1 MEFVAKD
8 TYSRV
13 MLEAFD
19 ELNVIGESTAGQS
32 FFGNP
37 STSMTA
43 FVPDAELTDID
54 IIRGNEKT
62 AALVYRS
69 GAGYRN
75 ISGQKNTN
83 ENKSTSYAR
92 SFPLA
97 EEEGDITSD
106 QLLKRIPGE
115 RSDSP
120 FTRQQR
126 ARYYALRHHKEH
138 IRRMIRLFERLSW
151 EVLLTGKQSAILGTT
166 NNDLIY
172 DYKRTAGNNITVTTG
187 WNQVGATIM
196 DDIDEGCEQF
206 RATARMNPSIGIIG
220 ASAMTQLIKNTDVQ
234 TQADNRRFELIQ
246 VSNNFP
252 VPPEYARYVQAGLNA
267 RGRLRTPAGYEL
279 WIFTYTDGYDT
290 DGGTFTKYMPVD
302 KMIIT
307 SHMARFDRM
316 FGPGEVLPMTGQRE
330 QFFIENFGF
339 SNMGQMPMNIKNPGG
354 IIVPQMFNFD
364 GYGSPNAKTLT
375 IRTQAAPLFVTT
387 QTDAV
392 VVLEGLI
399 T

>member
-37 STSMTA
+37 ATSMTA

-62 AALVYRS
+62 AALVYRA

-75 ISGQKNTN
+75 TSGQKNTS
-83 ENKSTSYAR
+83 ENKSVSYAR

-120 FTRQQR
+120 FTRSQR

-196 DDIDEGCEQF
+196 ADIDEGCEQF

-220 ASAMTQLIKNTDVQ
+220 ASAMTQLIENTDVQ

-290 DGGTFTKYMPVD
+290 DAGTFTKYMPVD

-364 GYGSPNAKTLT
+364 GYGSSNAKTLT